1 MMATDPTQMT
11 ALELVGHY
19 ERRKLSP
26 VEVTQAIIDRIDEVD
41 GQINAYATVD
51 AEGAIEAAK
60 KAEKRW
66 KKNKP
71 LSRLDGVPVSIK
83 ELIHTKGMPTV
94 MGSQAIPA
102 DSQPWDYDA
111 PSVARLREA
120 GAVIVGKTT
129 SPEFGFKGVTD
140 SPLRGITRNPWS
152 PDKTPGGSSG
162 GSGAA
167 VAASMGPLSVGTDGG
182 GSIRIPSSFC
192 GLVGMKATF
201 GRVAAYPPSMH
212 GTMANAGPMART
224 VEDCA
229 AMLNVIGK
237 PDIRDWYS
245 LQDDGVD
252 YEKHLRG
259 GVRKLR
265 IAYSPTLGS
274 GATVDPE
281 VAKLVA
287 KAAWRFEELG
297 AKVEQVDVPVHGF
310 DVGGMFL
317 THWLSSVAHLL
328 KVTPK
333 ERHNLF
339 DPALVQ
345 AGEMGARYSTDD
357 LVGAQ
362 QQRRMLGHHYNVFL
376 QKYDL
381 LLTPT
386 VAVQPFDVGMN
397 APLDAKGEPNGLWT
411 PFTYVFNLTRQPAIS
426 LPCGVSKAGLP
437 VGLQIV
443 GGHYRDALVLRA
455 ARAYAHAHP
464 VRLPKLPV
472 AKASQRSA

>member
-1 MMATDPTQMT
+1 MATDPTQMT
-11 ALELVGHY
+11 ALELAGYY

-26 VEVTQAIIDRIDEVD
+26 VEVTQAIIDRIDDVD
-41 GQINAYATVD
+41 GQINAYAIVD
-51 AEGAIEAAK
+51 AEGAMEAAK

-66 KKNKP
+66 KKGKP

-94 MGSQAIPA
+94 MGSQLIPP

-120 GAVIVGKTT
+120 GAVILGKTT

-140 SPLRGITRNPWS
+140 SPLRGITRNPWN

-167 VAASMGPLSVGTDGG
+167 IAAGMGPISVGTDGG

-201 GRVAAYPPSMH
+201 GKVAAYPPSMH

-229 AMLNVIGK
+229 AMLNVIAK
-237 PDIRDWYS
+237 PDPRDWYS
-245 LQDDGVD
+245 LPDDGTD

-259 GVRKLR
+259 GVRKLK
-265 IAYSPTLGS
+265 IAFSPTLG

-281 VAKLVA
+281 VAKAVA
-287 KAAWRFEELG
+287 KAAKRFEELG
-297 AKVEQVDVPVHGF
+297 AKVEQVDNPVGGF
-310 DVGGMFL
+310 DAGNLFL
-317 THWLSSVAHLL
+317 THWLTSVAHIL
-328 KVTPK
+328 KITPEPLHK
-333 ERHNLF
+333 MY
-339 DPALVQ
+339 DPGLVQ
-345 AGEMGARYSTDD
+345 AGEMGAKYSTDD
-357 LVGAQ
+357 LVMAQ
-362 QQRRMLGHHYNVFL
+362 QQRRNLGYQYEMFF

-386 VAVQPFDVGMN
+386 VSVLPFDVGMN
-397 APLDAKGEPNGLWT
+397 APLDASGQPNNLWT
-411 PFTYVFNLTRQPAIS
+411 PFTYVFNMTRQPAIS
-426 LPCGVSKAGLP
+426 IPCGVSKGGLP
-437 VGLQIV
+437 IGLQIV
-443 GGHYRDALVLRA
+443 SGLYRDAQVLRA
-455 ARAYAHAHP
+455 ARAYTHAHP
-464 VRLPKLPV
+464 VRLPQLPV

>member
-1 MMATDPTQMT
+1 MATDPTQMT
-11 ALELVGHY
+11 ASELAGHY

-26 VEVTQAIIDRIDEVD
+26 VEVAQAVIDRIDEVD
-41 GQINAYATVD
+41 GQINAYAIVD

-60 KAEKRW
+60 KSEKRW

-94 MGSQAIPA
+94 MGSQNIDPA
-102 DSQPWDYDA
+102 SQPWDYDA

-120 GAVIVGKTT
+120 GAVILGKTT

-140 SPLRGITRNPWS
+140 SPLRGITRNPWN

-167 VAASMGPLSVGTDGG
+167 IAAGMGPLSVGTDGG
-182 GSIRIPSSFC
+182 GSVRIPSSFC

-201 GRVAAYPPSMH
+201 GRVAAFPPSMH
-212 GTMANAGPMART
+212 GTMANAGPMARS

-229 AMLNVIGK
+229 ALLKIIAK
-237 PDIRDWYS
+237 PDPRDWYS
-245 LQDDGVD
+245 LPDDGTD

-274 GATVDPE
+274 GASVDPE
-281 VAKLVA
+281 VARLVA

-297 AKVEQVDVPVHGF
+297 ARVEQVDKPVDGP
-310 DVGGMFL
+310 DPGQLFL

-328 KVTPK
+328 KVTP
-333 ERHNLF
+333 EDRHKLY
-339 DPALVQ
+339 DPGLVE
-345 AGEMGARYSTDD
+345 AGRAGAQYSADD
-357 LVGAQ
+357 LVVAQ
-362 QQRRMLGHHYNVFL
+362 QQRRVLGHLYDTFF
-376 QKYDL
+376 QTYDL

-386 VAVQPFDVGMN
+386 VAVQPFDVGIN
-397 APLDAKGEPNGLWT
+397 APLDAKGEPNRLWT
-411 PFTYVFNLTRQPAIS
+411 PFTYVFNLTRQPALS

-437 VGLQIV
+437 IGLRIV
-443 GGHYRDALVLRA
+443 GGQFKDALVLRA

-472 AKASQRSA
+472 AKASTRSA

>member
-1 MMATDPTQMT
+1 MATDPTQMT
-11 ALELVGHY
+11 ALELAGLY

-26 VEVTQAIIDRIDEVD
+26 VEVVQAVIDRIDAVD

-51 AEGAIEAAK
+51 AEGAVDAAK

-66 KKNKP
+66 KKGKP
-71 LSRLDGVPVSIK
+71 LSKLDGVPVSIK

-94 MGSQAIPA
+94 MGSQVIPP

-140 SPLRGITRNPWS
+140 SPLRGITRNPWN

-167 VAASMGPLSVGTDGG
+167 IAAGMGPISVGTDGG

-192 GLVGMKATF
+192 DLVGMKATF
-201 GRVAAYPPSMH
+201 GKVAAYPPSMH

-229 AMLNVIGK
+229 ALLNVIAK
-237 PDIRDWYS
+237 PDPRDWYA
-245 LQDDGVD
+245 LPDDGTD

-259 GVRKLR
+259 GVRKLK
-265 IAYSPTLGS
+265 IAFSPTLGS
-274 GATVDPE
+274 NTKVDPE
-281 VAKLVA
+281 VAKAVA
-287 KAAWRFEELG
+287 KAAWRFEDLG
-297 AKVEQVDVPVHGF
+297 AHVEQVDVPVGGF
-310 DVGGMFL
+310 DAGAMFL
-317 THWLSSVAHLL
+317 THWLTSVAHLL
-328 KVTPK
+328 KITPK
-333 ERHNLF
+333 EIHKLF
-339 DPALVQ
+339 DPGLVQ
-345 AGEMGARYSTDD
+345 AGEMGANYSTDD
-357 LVGAQ
+357 LVVAQ
-362 QQRRMLGHHYNVFL
+362 QQRRMLGHQYEMFF

-386 VAVQPFDVGMN
+386 VAVLPFDVGTH
-397 APLDAKGEPNGLWT
+397 APLDEKGEPNNQWT

-426 LPCGVSKAGLP
+426 VPCGVSKSGLP
-437 VGLQIV
+437 IGLQIV
-443 GGHYRDALVLRA
+443 GGLYRDTQVLRA

-464 VRLPKLPV
+464 VRLPQLPV
-472 AKASQRSA
+472 AKASSRSA

>member
-1 MMATDPTQMT
+1 MATNPTQMT
-11 ALELVGHY
+11 ALELSGHY

-26 VEVTQAIIDRIDEVD
+26 VEVAQAVIDRIDDVD
-41 GQINAYATVD
+41 GQINAYAIVD
-51 AEGAIEAAK
+51 AEGAMEAARK
-60 KAEKRW
+60 SEKRW
-66 KKNKP
+66 KKDKP
-71 LSRLDGVPVSIK
+71 LSPLDGVPVSIK
-83 ELIHTKGMPTV
+83 ELLHTKGMPTV
-94 MGSQAIPA
+94 MGSQVIPP

-120 GAVIVGKTT
+120 GAVILGKTT

-140 SPLRGITRNPWS
+140 SPLRGITRNPWN

-167 VAASMGPLSVGTDGG
+167 IAAGMGPLSVGTDGG

-201 GRVAAYPPSMH
+201 GKVAAFPPSMH

-229 AMLNVIGK
+229 AMLNVIAK
-237 PDIRDWYS
+237 PDARDWYA
-245 LQDDGVD
+245 LPDDGTD

-265 IAYSPTLGS
+265 IAFSPALGS
-274 GATVDPE
+274 GASVDPE
-281 VAKLVA
+281 VAKAVA

-297 AKVEQVDVPVHGF
+297 AKVEQVDAPVSGF
-310 DVGGMFL
+310 DAGTLFV
-317 THWLSSVAHLL
+317 THWLTSVAHLL

-333 ERHNLF
+333 EAHKLF
-339 DPALVQ
+339 DPALVESGRI
-345 AGEMGARYSTDD
+345 GERYSTDD
-357 LVGAQ
+357 LVVAQ
-362 QQRRMLGHHYNVFL
+362 QRRRMLGHQYEMFF

-386 VAVQPFDVGMN
+386 VSVLPFDVGMN
-397 APLDAKGEPNGLWT
+397 APLDAKGQPNNLWT

-426 LPCGVSKAGLP
+426 IPCGVSKNGLP
-437 VGLQIV
+437 IGLQIV
-443 GGHYRDALVLRA
+443 SGLYRDTQVLRA
-455 ARAYAHAHP
+455 ARAYTHANP
-464 VRLPKLPV
+464 VRLPHLPV
-472 AKASQRSA
+472 AKASSRSA